1 MIDTWALE
9 DLGLDTSQ
17 ALVYVAALE
26 LGSALASRIAK
37 KAGLKRSTTYLIL
50 DGLIQGGHISMIKK
64 RGVSYFSAENPKI
77 MLEKARTRIE
87 RVSQSLPQLAALYNT
102 GRTKQK
108 PKIEYYEGVNGLVSI
123 MEDTLLV
130 KNKTIYTWGDGEL
143 AWNTL
148 EDYYPKYVEK
158 KNKQNIHVKA
168 ILVDNARGREFKSLA
183 AKENREVKLI
193 SGDMFPMSNEIN
205 IYDDKIFM
213 ISHNDKMG
221 VIIENA
227 EMANTQRS
235 IFELSWN
242 ALPS

>member
-1 MIDTWALE
+1 M
-9 DLGLDTSQ
+9 
-17 ALVYVAALE
+17 
-26 LGSALASRIAK
+26 
-37 KAGLKRSTTYLIL
+37 
-50 DGLIQGGHISMIKK
+50 
-64 RGVSYFSAENPKI
+64 
-77 MLEKARTRIE
+77 
-87 RVSQSLPQLAALYNT
+87 
-102 GRTKQK
+102 
-108 PKIEYYEGVNGLVSI
+108 
-123 MEDTLLV
+123 LV